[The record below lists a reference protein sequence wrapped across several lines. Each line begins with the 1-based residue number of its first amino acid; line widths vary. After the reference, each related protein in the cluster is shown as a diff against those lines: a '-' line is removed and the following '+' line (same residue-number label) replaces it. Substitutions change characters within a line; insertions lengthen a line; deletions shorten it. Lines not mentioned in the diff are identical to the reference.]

1 MLRVAPE
8 IYLRA
13 YSGLIFTC
21 NASIIKGNIC
31 PNGCTVHYITISC
44 FQSHVNLLP
53 TSSMAKINIGPN

>member
-21 NASIIKGNIC
+21 DAAIIKGKMC
-31 PNGCTVHYITISC
+31 WNGCTVHYITISC
-44 FQSHVNLLP
+44 F
-53 TSSMAKINIGPN
+53 